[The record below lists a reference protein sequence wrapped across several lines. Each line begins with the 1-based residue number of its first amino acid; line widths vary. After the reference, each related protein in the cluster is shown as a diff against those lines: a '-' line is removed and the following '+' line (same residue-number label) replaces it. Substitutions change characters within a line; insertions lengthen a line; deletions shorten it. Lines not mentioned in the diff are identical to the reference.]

1 MLFQLSRQLV
11 FPDPALSEDDGLLAL
26 GGDLST
32 ERLLLAYHMGI
43 FPWYAES
50 EPILWYSPPQ
60 RFVLEPT
67 QIHISHSMQQL
78 IKSDKYEVRWNTAFE
93 EVIQHCSKIKRKGQR
108 ETWIHQDMI
117 KAYIRLHK
125 KNIAQSVEVWDKENL
140 VGGLYGVSIGKI
152 FCGESMFSLLPNT
165 SKLALIALC
174 NSGKYELIDCQVY
187 TPHLE
192 RMGAKLISRKEFMDR
207 LDRLTTA

>member
-32 ERLLLAYHMGI
+32 ERLLLAYHQGI
-43 FPWYAES
+43 FPWYAKG

-60 RFVLEPT
+60 RFVLEPK

-93 EVIQHCSKIKRKGQR
+93 DVIQHCSKIRRKGQHG
-108 ETWIHQDMI
+108 TWIHRDMI
-117 KAYIRLHK
+117 EAYIRLHQK
-125 KNIAQSVEVWDKENL
+125 HIAQSLEVWDKENL
-140 VGGLYGVSIGKI
+140 VGGLYGVSVGKM

-174 NSGKYELIDCQVY
+174 NSGKYDLIDCQVY

-192 RMGAKLISRKEFMDR
+192 RMGAKVITRNEFMGK
-207 LDRLTTA
+207 LERLTTG